1 MLSQEYM
8 RNVKQFDFY
17 LNAKFI
23 PGWARENEGLEKHKM
38 LGSKQLSKRKMLD
51 PNNRESN
58 EQVENTEMEAEETSG
73 FLDDENNSG
82 KVLEIADFSFW
93 KNENYGNFSDVWLSI
108 WKTLPKDIDEERIDQ
123 SKTQLIYSP
132 EWV

>member
-82 KVLEIADFSFW
+82 KVFETLDFSFW
-93 KNENYGNFSDVWLSI
+93 KNENYGNFSDIWLSI
-108 WKTLPKDIDEERIDQ
+108 WKTPPTDIDEERIDQ

>member
-1 MLSQEYM
+1 M

-51 PNNRESN
+51 PNKRESN
-58 EQVENTEMEAEETSG
+58 DQVENTEMEAEETSG

-82 KVLEIADFSFW
+82 KCLKLQF
-93 KNENYGNFSDVWLSI
+93 
-108 WKTLPKDIDEERIDQ
+108 
-123 SKTQLIYSP
+123 
-132 EWV
+132 